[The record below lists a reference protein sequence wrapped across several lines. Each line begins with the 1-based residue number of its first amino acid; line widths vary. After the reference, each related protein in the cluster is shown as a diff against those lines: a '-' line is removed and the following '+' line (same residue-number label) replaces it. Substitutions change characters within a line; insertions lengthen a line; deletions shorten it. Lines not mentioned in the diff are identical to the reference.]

1 MSARVAVVVPWFG
14 RALRGGA
21 EEFAWQNATRLARRG
36 HEVEVLA
43 TCGAAFQADWGADH
57 HAPGASCEDGVTVRR
72 FRLRRRDRAAFDEA
86 NRRLLAV
93 PRAALRPGVPP
104 VDAATADAF
113 VRENIHAPGLLEHL
127 ERERAGYRAVLFLP
141 YLYGPTL
148 AGVERVA
155 DRAWLQPCLHDE
167 AYAYLPQVAV
177 LVARARGLLFNSE
190 GEAEL
195 AARLYGPAAWAKG
208 VVVGGGVELG
218 GGEPAADTAGVAAA
232 REALARAG
240 PRFLLYLGRRDPTK
254 NVDLLLR
261 AFAARRAAR
270 PDEALR
276 LVLAGP
282 GAPAAGPLPDGAVD
296 LGLLAEPAKRALLAE
311 CLALVQP
318 SCNESYSRV
327 MMEAWASGRPVLV
340 HRDCAATAGPVAA
353 SGGGLAA
360 GDEADWAAALGRLAE
375 AAPAQLAAWG
385 EAGRA
390 HARAGADWERAIDR
404 TERALGLVPA
414 VSAAA
419 PAPLRVA
426 AVHQMLPTLVP
437 GDAIGNH
444 ARRLRAWLRGRG
456 LRSEL
461 VSVHCDP
468 RLEAERVRFQ
478 PGSLRPDEGLI
489 YHHSIGSELT
499 AEAVG
504 HRGPKLLVYHNV
516 TPPEFF
522 APYRP
527 EFAPLLAQ
535 GREELAKLAPAF
547 PHSVGDSR
555 WNADELAAAG
565 FRAPGVLPIAV
576 DPELWDEP
584 ADAAWMERLQDGAPN
599 LLFVGRIA
607 PNKRQ
612 DHAIGLLAH
621 LHAHEPRAR
630 LVLAGP
636 ESPDDP
642 YASCLRLLAVR
653 LGIADRV
660 LFTGELAPAQLQAC
674 YRTARLF
681 VSCSEHEGF
690 GVPLVEAMGFD
701 VPVLAYRSTAVPE
714 TLGEAGLLFAEKR
727 WPVVAALA
735 ARLLR
740 DEALR
745 ARVLAAQRRRREAF
759 RFAALAPLYE
769 AALVRVFGAG
779 AAA

>member
-1 MSARVAVVVPWFG
+1 VSARVAVVIPWFG

-21 EEFAWQNATRLARRG
+21 EEFAWQEATRLARRG
-36 HEVEVLA
+36 HAVEVLA
-43 TCGAAFQADWGADH
+43 TCGAAFQADWAVDH
-57 HAPGASCEDGVTVRR
+57 HPPGPSEEDGVTVRR

-93 PRAALRPGVPP
+93 PKAMLRPGVSP
-104 VDAATADAF
+104 VDGATADAF
-113 VRENIHAPGLLEHL
+113 VRENVHAPGLLEHL
-127 ERERAGYRAVLFLP
+127 ERHGAGYDAVLFLP

-148 AGVERVA
+148 LGVERVA
-155 DRAWLQPCLHDE
+155 ERAWLQPCLHDE
-167 AYAYLPQVAV
+167 AYAYLPQVAA
-177 LVARARGLLFNSE
+177 LVARARGLLFNSS

-195 AARLYGPAAWAKG
+195 AARLYGPAVWAKG
-208 VVVGGGVELG
+208 VVVGGGVESAEG
-218 GGEPAADTAGVAAA
+218 AGDPAAAGA
-232 REALARAG
+232 ALAAAG

-254 NVDLLLR
+254 NVDLLVR
-261 AFAARRAAR
+261 AFAALHAAR
-270 PDEALR
+270 PEETLR

-282 GAPAAGPLPDGAVD
+282 GPLAVGPLPPGAVD
-296 LGLLAEPAKRALLAE
+296 LGLVDEAAKRALLAG

-318 SCNESYSRV
+318 SRNESYSRV
-327 MMEAWASGRPVLV
+327 MMEAWTAGRPVLA
-340 HRDCAATAGPVAA
+340 HRDCAATAEPVAA
-353 SGGGLAA
+353 SGGGLLA
-360 GDEADWAAALGRLAE
+360 GDEAEWTAALARLAD
-375 AAPAQLAAWG
+375 AAPEQLAAWG

-390 HARAGADWERAIDR
+390 WARERADWERAVDR
-404 TERALGLVPA
+404 LERALGLVPQVA
-414 VSAAA
+414 TAA
-419 PAPLRVA
+419 PPLRVT

-456 LRSEL
+456 LRSEI

-468 RLEAERVRFQ
+468 RLEAERVRFH
-478 PGSLRPDEGLI
+478 PGILRPDEGLI

-499 AEAVG
+499 PDAVG

-535 GREELAKLAPAF
+535 GREELSKLAAAF
-547 PHSVGDSR
+547 PESVGDSR

-576 DPELWDEP
+576 DPEVWDEP
-584 ADAAWMERLQDGAPN
+584 ADPEWMARLQDGAPN

-612 DHAIGLLAH
+612 EHAIGLLAH
-621 LHAHEPRAR
+621 LLAHEPRAR

-636 ESPDDP
+636 EGPDDP
-642 YASCLRLLAVR
+642 YASCLRGLAAR
-653 LGIADRV
+653 LGVADRV
-660 LFTGELAPAQLQAC
+660 WLTGELTPARLQAC
-674 YRTARLF
+674 YRTAHLF
-681 VSCSEHEGF
+681 LSCSEHEGF
-690 GVPLVEAMGFD
+690 GVPLVEAMWFD

-714 TLGEAGLLFAEKR
+714 TLGEAGLLYTEKR
-727 WPVVAALA
+727 WSELAVLA

-740 DEALR
+740 DGALR
-745 ARVLAAQRRRREAF
+745 SRVLAAQRRRREAF
-759 RFAALAPLYE
+759 RFAALAPAYE
-769 AALVRVFGAG
+769 AVLGRVFGAG

>member
-1 MSARVAVVVPWFG
+1 MSARVAVVIPWFG

-43 TCGAAFQADWGADH
+43 TCGASFQDDWARDQ
-57 HAPGASCEDGVTVRR
+57 HAPGVSLEDGVRVRR
-72 FRLRRRDRAAFDEA
+72 FRLRQRDRAAFDEA

-93 PRAALRPGVPP
+93 PRSALRPGVSP
-104 VDAATADAF
+104 VDAATADTF
-113 VRENIHAPGLLEHL
+113 VRENIHAPELLEHL
-127 ERERAGYRAVLFLP
+127 ERHGAGYTAVLFLP

-148 AGVERVA
+148 LGVERVA
-155 DRAWLQPCLHDE
+155 ERAWLQPCLHDE
-167 AYAYLPQVAV
+167 AYAYLPPVAA
-177 LVARARGLLFNSE
+177 LVARVRGLLFNSD

-195 AARLYGPAAWAKG
+195 AARLYGPAAAWGKG

-218 GGEPAADTAGVAAA
+218 GGAESGAEDAATRD
-232 REALARAG
+232 ALARAG

-254 NVDLLLR
+254 NVDALLR
-261 AFAARRAAR
+261 AFGALRAAR
-270 PDEALR
+270 PADAPR

-282 GAPAAGPLPDGAVD
+282 GPFAAGALPDGAVD
-296 LGLLAEPAKRALLAE
+296 LGLLDEAPKRALLAR

-318 SCNESYSRV
+318 SRNESYSRV
-327 MMEAWASGRPVLV
+327 VMEAWGSGRPVLV
-340 HRDCAATAGPVAA
+340 HRDCAATAGPVDAC
-353 SGGGLAA
+353 GGGLTA
-360 GDEADWAAALGRLAE
+360 GDDADWTAALARLAD
-375 AAPAQLAAWG
+375 AAPERLAAWG

-390 HARAGADWERAIDR
+390 HARASADWERAIDR
-404 TERALGLVPA
+404 SERALGLVPA
-414 VSAAA
+414 ASA
-419 PAPLRVA
+419 PAPTPARVA
-426 AVHQMLPTLVP
+426 AIHQMLPTLVP
-437 GDAIGNH
+437 GDAIGDH
-444 ARRLRAWLRGRG
+444 ARRLRRWLRARG
-456 LRSEL
+456 LRSDL
-461 VSVHCDP
+461 ISVHCDP

-478 PGSLRPDEGLI
+478 PGILRPDEGLL

-499 AEAVG
+499 PEAVG
-504 HRGPKLLVYHNV
+504 HRGPKLLVHHNV

-555 WNADELAAAG
+555 WNADELAHAG

-576 DPELWDEP
+576 GPEPWDEP
-584 ADAAWMERLQDGAPN
+584 ADPAWMERLQDGAPN

-636 ESPDDP
+636 ETPEDP
-642 YASCLRLLAVR
+642 YASCLRLLAAR

-660 LFTGELAPAQLQAC
+660 LFTGELAPAALQAC
-674 YRTARLF
+674 FRSARLF

-690 GVPLVEAMGFD
+690 GVPLVEAMWFD
-701 VPVLAYRSTAVPE
+701 VPVLAFRSTAVPE
-714 TLGEAGLLFAEKR
+714 TLGAAGLLYTEKR
-727 WPVVAALA
+727 WPEVAALA

-740 DEALR
+740 DDALR
-745 ARVLAAQRRRREAF
+745 ARVVAAQRGRREAF
-759 RFAALAPLYE
+759 RFAALEPVYDAVL
-769 AALVRVFGAG
+769 ARVFGAG